1 MKILVLGGSGLL
13 GSAIVRRLQKD
24 DNEVISFSTK
34 DCDLAYPKS
43 QSELVKLF
51 KKIKPDAIFHSAGL
65 VGGIGANMTNSYEF
79 LVHNAKMAIN
89 AIDAAVYCDID
100 NFFYMSSSCAY
111 PAQCVQPMKEEY
123 IFTGSVEDTNR
134 GYAVAKLLGM
144 EATKEARKKTG
155 KNYCSMIP
163 CNLYGSNDDFSE
175 RGHVISSII
184 NKVKEAQAKK
194 EYSITV
200 WGDGSPRR
208 EFLHVDDAADAIV
221 FSSRNISADY
231 VNIGSGEDIS
241 IHELTIKILELANA
255 RNISIDFDSSKPN
268 GMMKKCLDISK
279 IAEFGWKPKISLDQG
294 ISLILKGLA
303 I

>member
-34 DCDLAYPKS
+34 DCDLVYPKK
-43 QSELVKLF
+43 QDELIKIF

-65 VGGIGANMTNSYEF
+65 VGGIGANMTNPYEF

-89 AIDAAVYCDID
+89 AIDAAVSCDID
-100 NFFYMSSSCAY
+100 NFFYMSSSCEY
-111 PAQCVQPMKEEY
+111 PAKCVQPMKEEY

-221 FSSRNISADY
+221 LAAHNIFEDY
-231 VNIGSGEDIS
+231 INIGSGEDIS
-241 IHELTIKILELANA
+241 IHDLTIKILELANA

>member
-13 GSAIVRRLQKD
+13 GSAIVRRLQMD

-34 DCDLAYPKS
+34 DCDLAYPKK
-43 QSELVKLF
+43 QDELIKLF
-51 KKIKPDAIFHSAGL
+51 KKIKPDTIFHSAGL
-65 VGGIGANMTNSYEF
+65 VGGIGANMTNPYEF

-89 AIDAAVYCDID
+89 AIDAAVSCDIE

-111 PAQCVQPMKEEY
+111 PARCVQPMKEEY

-221 FSSRNISADY
+221 FASQNISADY
-231 VNIGSGEDIS
+231 INIGSGEDIS
-241 IHELTIKILELANA
+241 IHELTMKILELANA

-294 ISLILKGLA
+294 ISLILKGLDN
-303 I
+303 

>member
-13 GSAIVRRLQKD
+13 GSAIVRRLQTD
-24 DNEVISFSTK
+24 DNEVVSFSSK
-34 DCDLAYPKS
+34 DCDLAYPKK
-43 QSELVKLF
+43 QDELVKLF
-51 KKIKPDAIFHSAGL
+51 KKIKPDAIYHCAGL
-65 VGGIGANMTNSYEF
+65 VGGIGANMANPYEF
-79 LVHNAKMAIN
+79 LVHNAKMAVN
-89 AIDAAVYCDID
+89 VIDAAVSCEIE
-100 NFFYMSSSCAY
+100 NFFYMSSSCVY
-111 PAQCVQPMKEEY
+111 PAQCSQPMKEEK

-144 EATKEARKKTG
+144 EATREARIKTG
-155 KNYCSMIP
+155 KNYRSMIP
-163 CNLYGSNDDFSE
+163 CNLYGYDDDFSE

-184 NKVKEAQAKK
+184 NKIKDAKAKK
-194 EYSITV
+194 EYSISV

-221 FSSRNISADY
+221 FAADIIFEDY
-231 VNIGSGEDIS
+231 INIGSGEDIS
-241 IHELTIKILELANA
+241 IHDLTIKILELANA

-279 IAEFGWKPKISLDQG
+279 ITEFGWKPKISLDQG
-294 ISLILKGLA
+294 ISEILKRLD